1 MSSNGQRPHTRK
13 FVRAPVSMP
22 VEYSSDSEDLVKVG
36 HAVDLGGGGMRLATE
51 DDLPQG
57 TFLFLRFRLPG
68 SGREV
73 LARARIVLSF
83 FNAESKRYYHGIAFT
98 QIDPNDQVAIVRFIE
113 ATLAHSDT

>member
-1 MSSNGQRPHTRK
+1 MASNGQRPHTRK
-13 FVRAPVSMP
+13 FVRVPVSMP
-22 VEYSSDSEDLVKVG
+22 VEYSYDGEDIAKVA
-36 HAVDLGGGGMRLATE
+36 HAVDLGGGGMRIATE

-57 TFLFLRFRLPG
+57 TFLLLRFRLPDG
-68 SGREV
+68 GREI

-113 ATLAHSDT
+113 ATLANSG